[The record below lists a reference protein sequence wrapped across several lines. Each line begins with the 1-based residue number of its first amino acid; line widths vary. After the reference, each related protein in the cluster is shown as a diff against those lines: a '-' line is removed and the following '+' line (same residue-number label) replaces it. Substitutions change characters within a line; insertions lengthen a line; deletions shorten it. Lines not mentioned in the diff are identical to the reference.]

1 VRLKSLLNER
11 WSHMTAKFGKSLHHT
26 WWRNVDTPTHTHTH
40 TGCLD
45 TKRERENA
53 RQKRR

>member
-26 WWRNVDTPTHTHTH
+26 WWRNVDTHTH